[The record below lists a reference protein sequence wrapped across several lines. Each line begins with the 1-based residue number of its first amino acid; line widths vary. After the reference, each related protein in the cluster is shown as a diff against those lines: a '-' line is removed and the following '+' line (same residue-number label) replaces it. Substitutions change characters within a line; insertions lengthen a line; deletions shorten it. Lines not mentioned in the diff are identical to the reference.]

1 MLLKRTHAGSAIR
14 TGAPRTP
21 RPKRS
26 ASMTARVGAL
36 ASSFVGAPSNATEAV
51 ELPARRRVRRPRAAR
66 RRNRLEVLA
75 RQPLGKTAS
84 VAVVRVAGRT
94 LLIGVTDTAV
104 QLLSEVDAAAFDEP
118 DYQVEAEPEL
128 AAFSEVHA
136 ATLPPTLRL
145 PEATT
150 SVTTTAPSSG
160 GVSVLDLLR
169 ERTVRRA

>member
-1 MLLKRTHAGSAIR
+1 MS
-14 TGAPRTP
+14 
-21 RPKRS
+21 S
-26 ASMTARVGAL
+26 RVGAL
-36 ASSFVGAPSNATEAV
+36 ASSFVGASSNATDDV
-51 ELPARRRVRRPRAAR
+51 ERPARRRVRRPRAAR

-118 DYQVEAEPEL
+118 DYQVDAPEEL
-128 AAFSEVHA
+128 TAFSEVHA
-136 ATLPPTLRL
+136 RQLHI

-150 SVTTTAPSSG
+150 SVTTAAPAA